1 MVYRAVEK
9 RFEMGGDPAQ
19 CNMMRSIRNDFSG
32 ERPHSECFIRF
43 TGGQGRYAVVVRNE
57 LSREKFLAFQTDG
70 ETWAEIDGYSR
81 TMPMEEAIADTWRDT
96 RQRTGNERR
105 PYGKRIKGIQAASAS
120 APVRR
125 NDLEGCRTG
134 GDYRPLNTAQ
144 STLTAG
150 NTAATVKQV
159 TESVNRLQTALD
171 YVQKVSATV
180 RRARMFT
187 DLIDRQNRL
196 NSNCLRTLE
205 EAEKMDMKGLPGITS
220 AVQDVVANNAAII
233 SLTGI
238 YSAVT

>member
-1 MVYRAVEK
+1 MEKGLKGYRPLLLLLLC
-9 RFEMGGDPAQ
+9 GGMTLKA
-19 CNMMRSIRNDFSG
+19 
-32 ERPHSECFIRF
+32 
-43 TGGQGRYAVVVRNE
+43 A
-57 LSREKFLAFQTDG
+57 A
-70 ETWAEIDGYSR
+70 
-81 TMPMEEAIADTWRDT
+81 
-96 RQRTGNERR
+96 
-105 PYGKRIKGIQAASAS
+105 QAAIT
-120 APVRR
+120 
-125 NDLEGCRTG
+125 D
-134 GDYRPLNTAQ
+134 PLNTAQ

-196 NSNCLRTLE
+196 NSNASGPVSYTHLTLE

-233 SLTGI
+233 SLTGDI
-238 YSAVT
+238 LSSDLKMNDSERMEQLDGCLQEVRRQEASLGTIRQIMSHTRTIRRNLGLVTK

>member
-1 MVYRAVEK
+1 MEKGLKGYRPLLLLLLC
-9 RFEMGGDPAQ
+9 GGMTLKA
-19 CNMMRSIRNDFSG
+19 
-32 ERPHSECFIRF
+32 
-43 TGGQGRYAVVVRNE
+43 A
-57 LSREKFLAFQTDG
+57 A
-70 ETWAEIDGYSR
+70 
-81 TMPMEEAIADTWRDT
+81 
-96 RQRTGNERR
+96 
-105 PYGKRIKGIQAASAS
+105 QAAIT
-120 APVRR
+120 
-125 NDLEGCRTG
+125 D
-134 GDYRPLNTAQ
+134 PLNTAQ

-205 EAEKMDMKGLPGITS
+205 EAEKMDMKELPGITS

-233 SLTGI
+233 SLTGDI
-238 YSAVT
+238 LSSDLKMNDSERVEQLDGCLQEVRRQEASLGTIRQIMSHTRTIRRNLGLVTE

>member
-1 MVYRAVEK
+1 MEKGLKGYRPLLLLLLC
-9 RFEMGGDPAQ
+9 GGMTLKA
-19 CNMMRSIRNDFSG
+19 
-32 ERPHSECFIRF
+32 
-43 TGGQGRYAVVVRNE
+43 A
-57 LSREKFLAFQTDG
+57 A
-70 ETWAEIDGYSR
+70 
-81 TMPMEEAIADTWRDT
+81 
-96 RQRTGNERR
+96 
-105 PYGKRIKGIQAASAS
+105 QAAIT
-120 APVRR
+120 
-125 NDLEGCRTG
+125 D
-134 GDYRPLNTAQ
+134 PLNTAQ

-233 SLTGI
+233 SPDCGYAYLAGACCAGAGAGAVVWAGACLMEETLTGVFTAKDEQMLSTQI
-238 YSAVT
+238 TMASVHVAFSMKSVVLR